1 MAMDILKTIKVAEV
15 VANITTS
22 VNNGDVNPLEA
33 IVSLKKLEQ
42 IVKQA
47 KAEIADAVI
56 DEAAKHGK
64 TFTYLDAEITNKYSA
79 GRYDYSNIPEIVA
92 KEIELKAIKDKHR
105 AAINVDV
112 VDLDTGELL
121 VKPIYKGGKEIISI
135 KLNKE

>member
-33 IVSLKKLEQ
+33 IISLKKLEQ

-47 KAEIADAVI
+47 KAEIDEAVI

-79 GRYDYSNIPEIVA
+79 GRYDYSNIPDIVD
-92 KEIELKAIKDKHR
+92 KEIEIKALKDKHR

-121 VKPIYKGGKEIISI
+121 AAPIYKGGKEIISI
-135 KLNKE
+135 KLNK

>member
-1 MAMDILKTIKVAEV
+1 MDILKTIKVAEV

-33 IVSLKKLEQ
+33 IVSLKKLEE

-47 KAEIADAVI
+47 KSEIAEAVI
-56 DEAAKHGK
+56 DEAAKYGK
-64 TFTYLDAEITNKYSA
+64 TFTYGDAEITNKYSA

>member
-1 MAMDILKTIKVAEV
+1 MDILKTIKVAEV

-47 KAEIADAVI
+47 KAEIAEAVI

-79 GRYDYSNIPEIVA
+79 GRYDYSNIPDIVD
-92 KEIELKAIKDKHR
+92 KEIELKALKDKHR

-112 VDLDTGELL
+112 IDLETGELL
-121 VKPIYKGGKEIISI
+121 AAPIYKGGKEIISI